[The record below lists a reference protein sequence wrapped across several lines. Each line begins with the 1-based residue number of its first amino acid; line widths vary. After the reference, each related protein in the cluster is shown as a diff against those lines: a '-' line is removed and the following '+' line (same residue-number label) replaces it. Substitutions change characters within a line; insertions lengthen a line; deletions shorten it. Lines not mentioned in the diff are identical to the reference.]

1 VVNCTHGESKIPDYH
16 AGKLLYYTFPI
27 SHWQLYVNST
37 NASVQAFTDPMFEF
51 INEAISS
58 GQNVLLHCLAG
69 AHRAGT
75 TGVACIIHFA
85 GLNVEESVA
94 IAKRCR
100 PIIDPI
106 GQLPEFLYRLK
117 RSEDSRQASSAPSS
131 IKTIKE
137 KEAK

>member
-1 VVNCTHGESKIPDYH
+1 
-16 AGKLLYYTFPI
+16 
-27 SHWQLYVNST
+27 
-37 NASVQAFTDPMFEF
+37 MFEF

-85 GLNVEESVA
+85 GLNVEESVG

-137 KEAK
+137 NETK

>member
-1 VVNCTHGESKIPDYH
+1 
-16 AGKLLYYTFPI
+16 
-27 SHWQLYVNST
+27 
-37 NASVQAFTDPMFEF
+37 MFEF

>member
-1 VVNCTHGESKIPDYH
+1 M
-16 AGKLLYYTFPI
+16 
-27 SHWQLYVNST
+27 NST
-37 NASVQAFTDPMFEF
+37 NASVQAFTDPLFQF
-51 INEAISS
+51 IEEAIAN
-58 GQNVLLHCLAG
+58 GQNVLVHCLAG

-85 GLNVEESVA
+85 KLNVDEAIA

-117 RSEDSRQASSAPSS
+117 RLEDSRDASSAPSS
-131 IKTIKE
+131 IKVSK
-137 KEAK
+137 